1 MKKYFSKKLLT
12 SFLNGVTLLRNNT
25 KTKPLKRRLNR
36 YVHLQRAGEAENP
49 AERSTDKWIAEGEVN
64 GQTPSIRN
72 VCLRYKAENVLA
84 FLLKWIDFQ
93 SIKVVPQELYLSF
106 HRTGF
111 LFLYDLTPFIR
122 VISEKWMVDQPH
134 RILNLYDRKEQI
146 NC

>member
-1 MKKYFSKKLLT
+1 MVIEFAAIQKQTVEAKIKLICALT
-12 SFLNGVTLLRNNT
+12 ESREGWEPCRTQ
-25 KTKPLKRRLNR
+25 
-36 YVHLQRAGEAENP
+36 Y
-49 AERSTDKWIAEGEVN
+49 SKWIAEGEVN
-64 GQTPSIRN
+64 GWEHSIIWN
-72 VCLRYKAENVLA
+72 VCLRYKAENVIA

-146 NC
+146 NCWIHLRK